1 MSPMQLIVAL
11 SLCLWLPCVLAAGYS
26 IGPDGERTSR
36 ISLDAVTHS
45 DFEHFPKRPKPILE
59 LGDDFLG
66 PGNIGKGWEL
76 ATGAV
81 WQPSVV
87 VFGTYRTA
95 MQTYRANEATT
106 SEWANR
112 LDLFANL
119 QLSGSERFLLGIRPL
134 DQDGQF
140 TSQQFRPDG
149 PGDEDGYVEA
159 INAEI
164 TTFFFEGDFG
174 EIFPNLDPR
183 DEKGIDIGF
192 AVGRQPVN
200 YQEGMLIN
208 DSIDA
213 IGITRNTLLP
223 KGVSDLQIT
232 FLYGWN
238 DVHRD
243 DNFERDNQKLW
254 SLSFALDGPNATNNV
269 DLVYIDDRNGETGG
283 FFWGVSD
290 VRRIG
295 HFNLSTR
302 VLGSHA
308 TDEESDVVSD
318 GNLIFAEL
326 SWSPPWTQDHV
337 YTNFFVGID
346 EFASAAR
353 GPATG
358 GPLGRTGILFQ
369 AVGIG
374 RYGSPLGNRA
384 DKSVGGA
391 FGYQWFINPI
401 VNQLIFEIGARQQ
414 TARDRDSAL
423 SVGVRYRH
431 VVGSHIVMQADAF
444 GTLNNSRENDYGL
457 RFEMRTEF

>member
-1 MSPMQLIVAL
+1 MSPSQFFVVLTA
-11 SLCLWLPCVLAAGYS
+11 CLWLPSALGAGGS
-26 IGPDGERTSR
+26 IGPDGKRTSR
-36 ISLDAVTHS
+36 ISLEAVTHF
-45 DFEHFPKRPKPILE
+45 DFENFPKRPKPILE

-66 PGNIGKGWEL
+66 PGNIGKGLEL
-76 ATGAV
+76 PTGAV
-81 WQPSVV
+81 WQPSLV

-95 MQTYRANEATT
+95 LQTYPANDVTT

-134 DQDGQF
+134 DEDGQF
-140 TSQQFRPDG
+140 TSHQFRPDG
-149 PGDEDGYVEA
+149 PGDEAGYVEA
-159 INAEI
+159 INAQI
-164 TTFFFEGDFG
+164 TTFFFEGDLG
-174 EIFPNLDPR
+174 EIFPNLDR
-183 DEKGIDIGF
+183 NDQKRLDLGF

-223 KGVSDLQIT
+223 KGGSDLQVT
-232 FLYGWN
+232 FLFGWN

-243 DNFERDNQKLW
+243 DNLERDNTKLW
-254 SLSFALDGPNATNNV
+254 SLSFALDGPKSTNNL
-269 DLVYIDDRNGETGG
+269 DLVYIDDLDGETDG

-302 VLGSHA
+302 ILGSHA
-308 TDEESDVVSD
+308 TEDESDVVSD

-326 SWSPPWTQDHV
+326 SWSPAWTQDHV

-353 GPATG
+353 GPPTG

-369 AVGIG
+369 AVGLG
-374 RYGSPLGNRA
+374 GYGAPLGNRA
-384 DKSVGGA
+384 DKSYGGA
-391 FGYQWFINPI
+391 FGYQWFIDPI
-401 VNQLIFEIGARQQ
+401 LSLI
-414 TARDRDSAL
+414 
-423 SVGVRYRH
+423 
-431 VVGSHIVMQADAF
+431 HI
-444 GTLNNSRENDYGL
+444 
-457 RFEMRTEF
+457 

>member
-1 MSPMQLIVAL
+1 MSPSQFFVVLTV
-11 SLCLWLPCVLAAGYS
+11 CLWLPSALGAGGS
-26 IGPDGERTSR
+26 IGPDGKRTSR
-36 ISLDAVTHS
+36 ISLEAVTHF
-45 DFEHFPKRPKPILE
+45 DFENFPKRPKPILE

-66 PGNIGKGWEL
+66 PGNIGKGLEL
-76 ATGAV
+76 PTGAV
-81 WQPSVV
+81 WQPSLV

-95 MQTYRANEATT
+95 LQTYRANDVTT

-134 DQDGQF
+134 DEDGQF
-140 TSQQFRPDG
+140 TSHQFRPDG

-159 INAEI
+159 INAQI
-164 TTFFFEGDFG
+164 TTFFFEGDLG
-174 EIFPNLDPR
+174 EIFPNLDR
-183 DEKGIDIGF
+183 NDQKRLDLGF

-223 KGVSDLQIT
+223 KGGSDLQVT
-232 FLYGWN
+232 FLFGWN

-243 DNFERDNQKLW
+243 DNLERDNTKLW
-254 SLSFALDGPNATNNV
+254 SLSFALDGPKSTNNL
-269 DLVYIDDRNGETGG
+269 DLVYIDDPDGETDG

-302 VLGSHA
+302 ILGSHA
-308 TDEESDVVSD
+308 TEDESDVVSD

-326 SWSPPWTQDHV
+326 SWSPAWTQDHV

-353 GPATG
+353 GPPTG

-369 AVGIG
+369 AVGLG
-374 RYGSPLGNRA
+374 RYGAPLGNRA
-384 DKSVGGA
+384 DKSYGGA
-391 FGYQWFINPI
+391 FGYQWFIDPV
-401 VNQLIFEIGARQQ
+401 VNQFIFEIGARQQ
-414 TARDRDSAL
+414 TADDRDAAL
-423 SVGVRYRH
+423 SVGMRYRH
-431 VVGSHIVMQADAF
+431 VFGSHIVMQADAF
-444 GTLNNSRENDYGL
+444 GTLNNSRDNDYGL
-457 RFEMRTEF
+457 RLEMRTEF

>member
-1 MSPMQLIVAL
+1 
-11 SLCLWLPCVLAAGYS
+11 
-26 IGPDGERTSR
+26 
-36 ISLDAVTHS
+36 
-45 DFEHFPKRPKPILE
+45 
-59 LGDDFLG
+59 
-66 PGNIGKGWEL
+66 
-76 ATGAV
+76 
-81 WQPSVV
+81 
-87 VFGTYRTA
+87 
-95 MQTYRANEATT
+95 
-106 SEWANR
+106 
-112 LDLFANL
+112 
-119 QLSGSERFLLGIRPL
+119 
-134 DQDGQF
+134 
-140 TSQQFRPDG
+140 
-149 PGDEDGYVEA
+149 
-159 INAEI
+159 
-164 TTFFFEGDFG
+164 
-174 EIFPNLDPR
+174 
-183 DEKGIDIGF
+183 
-192 AVGRQPVN
+192 
-200 YQEGMLIN
+200 MLIN

-223 KGVSDLQIT
+223 KGGSDLQIT

-243 DNFERDNQKLW
+243 DNIERDNQKLW

-401 VNQLIFEIGARQQ
+401 VNQLIFEIGARQH
-414 TARDRDSAL
+414 TAKDRDSAL
-423 SVGVRYRH
+423 SVGLRYRH

-457 RFEMRTEF
+457 RLEMRTEF